1 MYDIPPSIV
10 IGVVFA
16 VATAVYTRYQ
26 QLYDNL
32 MTASLLLLMSALVLT
47 VIPPPGILVPL
58 PEGYLMISLPI
69 IFEAVGVTLLMIAL
83 TPIMG
88 PRKTLALAT
97 FVYVIAVVA
106 DTIIY
111 YGEVNNET
119 LLSSLLVNTI
129 VYAPAVVAIIATAK
143 KFKQI

>member
-1 MYDIPPSIV
+1 VYDIPPSLV
-10 IGVVFA
+10 IGIVFA

-58 PEGYLMISLPI
+58 
-69 IFEAVGVTLLMIAL
+69 LMIAL

-88 PRKTLALAT
+88 YKKTLALAT
-97 FVYVIAVVA
+97 LVYSLAVVA
-106 DTIIY
+106 DAIIY
-111 YGEVNNET
+111 YGEITRET

-129 VYAPAVVAIIATAK
+129 VYAPSVIAVIATAK

>member
-1 MYDIPPSIV
+1 MYDIPPSLV
-10 IGVVFA
+10 IGIVFA

-32 MTASLLLLMSALVLT
+32 MTASLLLMSALVLT

-58 PEGYLMISLPI
+58 PEGYLVISLPI
-69 IFEAVGVTLLMIAL
+69 IFEAMGVTLLMIAL

-88 PRKTLALAT
+88 YKKTLALAT
-97 FVYVIAVVA
+97 LVYSLAVVA

-111 YGEVNNET
+111 YGEVNQET

-129 VYAPAVVAIIATAK
+129 VYAPSVIAVIATAK